1 MSGLAPFWIDPRDTS
16 YRFPDVSLALEEP
29 NGLLAV
35 GGCLSPERLG
45 AAYCQGIFPW
55 YNEDQPIL
63 WWSPNPRA
71 VLFPQN
77 LHVSKSLRKTLRKNL
92 FTLTIDTAFNSVL
105 QACAASRNGQ
115 NGTWI
120 TPEMQQAYIRMHQL
134 GFAHSV
140 EAWQHDQ
147 LVGGLYG
154 LAFGKVFFGESM
166 FSHVTNAS
174 KVAFVQFVR
183 QLQQWDY
190 KLIDC
195 QVESEHLSSLGAQS
209 IPREE
214 FIQWLDHYCY
224 VPNKVTAWHFEA
236 QRNDR

>member
-120 TPEMQQAYIRMHQL
+120 TTEMQQAYNRMHQL

-140 EAWQHDQ
+140 EAWQNDQ

-166 FSHVTNAS
+166 FSRVTNAS
-174 KVAFVQFVR
+174 KVAFVEFVH

-195 QVESEHLSSLGAQS
+195 QVESEHLNSLGAQS

-214 FIQWLDHYCY
+214 FIQWLDKYCY
-224 VPNKVTAWHFEA
+224 VPNKATAWHFEA
-236 QRNDR
+236 QCDDR